1 MAYSLRPDRKLAFAA
16 WAIVLVFAGGLL
28 VRGIGIWTFPILG
41 AWFIGTQ
48 RPLGGLVW
56 LFAITLALSVV
67 AGWSGWMQAPVGVW
81 PQRLLSLVWVLMPFF
96 LYRLLQPRR
105 FPLLAGLV
113 LPFLDQIARLASK
126 PWGALPATLAPLVA
140 GTSAPFDGF
149 GADGAWFPM
158 AAAGAVTALWIH
170 EVRWHNWR
178 LALMA
183 FSGLAVG
190 VFLLTVAS
198 AAVKSMAWVT
208 GWPEL
213 GLMLA
218 WFGLPAAF
226 VAAWTFIIA
235 RREQNLDPSA
245 FFALRSPGGREHL
258 RLIGGRLTLP
268 SGASFPVHNGIPR
281 FASPAALGGMN
292 AQLNSLYAH
301 IAGLY
306 DDIQRIYLSLR
317 GLRRDAYMSAYL
329 TPLEIKTGDRV
340 LETSIGTGA
349 NFRLLPKDIHR
360 FGLDL
365 SAAMLNVCRDNFERW
380 GYTAEL
386 VQGNAE
392 MLPYADESFDAV
404 FHVGGINFFN
414 DRASAIAEM
423 IRVAKPGSL
432 ILIADETE
440 KHVREV
446 YEAIPGE
453 REYFKGR
460 SARVS
465 APLDLVPENML
476 DTSMKTLRGD
486 SFYVLTFRKPY

>member
-1 MAYSLRPDRKLAFAA
+1 MADSLSPDGRLAFAA
-16 WAIVLVFAGGLL
+16 WVVVLVFVGGLFL
-28 VRGIGIWTFPILG
+28 SSIGIWTLPILG

-48 RPLGGLVW
+48 KPVGGLAW
-56 LFAITLALSVV
+56 LFASNLTLSIV
-67 AGWSGWMQAPVGVW
+67 AGWSGWMQTPVGDW
-81 PQRLLSLVWVLMPFF
+81 PQRLLSLVLVLMPFF

-105 FPLLAGLV
+105 FPLLSGLV
-113 LPFLDQIARLASK
+113 LPFLDQIARLAYK
-126 PWGALPATLAPLVA
+126 PWGALPATLAPLAA
-140 GTSAPFDGF
+140 GTPTPFDGF
-149 GADGAWFPM
+149 GAGGAWFPM

-170 EVRWHNWR
+170 ETRWHNWR

-183 FSGLAVG
+183 VSGLALG
-190 VFLLTVAS
+190 VFFVTAAG
-198 AAVKSMAWVT
+198 AAVKSVAWVT
-208 GWPEL
+208 GWPES
-213 GLMLA
+213 GLMLV

-226 VAAWTFIIA
+226 VAAWTFITA
-235 RREQNLDPSA
+235 RREQNIDPSA

-268 SGASFPVHNGIPR
+268 SGASFPIHGGIPH
-281 FASPAALGGMN
+281 FASPAVLGGMN

-306 DDIQRIYLSLR
+306 DDTQRIYLSFR
-317 GLRRDAYMSAYL
+317 GLRRDAYISAYL
-329 TPLEIKTGDRV
+329 APLEIKTGDRV
-340 LETSIGTGA
+340 LETSIGVGT

-365 SAAMLNVCRDNFERW
+365 SAAMLNVCRDNFKRW

-453 REYFKGR
+453 RQYFKGR

-476 DTSMKTLRGD
+476 DTSVTTLRGD
-486 SFYVLTFRKPY
+486 SFYVLTFRKP

>member
-1 MAYSLRPDRKLAFAA
+1 MAYSLRPDRRLAFAA

-28 VRGIGIWTFPILG
+28 VRGIGIWTLPILS

-48 RPLGGLVW
+48 KPMAGFVW
-56 LFAITLALSVV
+56 LFMINLGLSIVL
-67 AGWSGWMQAPVGVW
+67 GWSGWMQTPLGGW
-81 PQRLLSLVWVLMPFF
+81 PQRLLSLVLVLMPFF
-96 LYRLLQPRR
+96 LYRWLRPRR
-105 FPLLAGLV
+105 FPFLAGV
-113 LPFLDQIARLASK
+113 ALPLLDQMVRIASK
-126 PWGALPATLAPLVA
+126 PWVEPPATLATFVTGAP
-140 GTSAPFDGF
+140 SPFDGF
-149 GADGAWFPM
+149 GAGGAWVPL

-170 EVRWHNWR
+170 EARWRNWR

-183 FSGLAVG
+183 LSGLAVG
-190 VFLLTVAS
+190 VFFVTVAG

-235 RREQNLDPSA
+235 RREQDLDPSA

-268 SGASFPVHNGIPR
+268 SGASFPIHGGIPH
-281 FASPAALGGMN
+281 FASPAVLGGMN

-306 DDIQRIYLSLR
+306 DDIQRIYLSFR
-317 GLRRDAYMSAYL
+317 GLRRNAYISAYL
-329 TPLEIKTGDRV
+329 APLEIKTGDRV
-340 LETSIGTGA
+340 LETSIGVGT

-365 SAAMLNVCRDNFERW
+365 SAAMLNVCRDNFGRW

-392 MLPYADESFDAV
+392 MLPYADGSFDAV

-453 REYFKGR
+453 RQYFKGR

-476 DTSMKTLRGD
+476 DTSVKTLRGD
-486 SFYVLTFRKPY
+486 SFYVLTFRKP